1 MNRYRLGTGRRFL
14 APWRILVVGMFVLCA
29 FAPTANAQQEMG
41 FFGYGFRFGG
51 SVNPDQ
57 LNLGAYV
64 KLGKMSQMFSFR
76 PSVDLGFGDDV
87 FTVAGN
93 VDAQVDFVD
102 VRGTYKPFVGGGL
115 GIIYFDLNND
125 LPSYADDSDTEIGL
139 NIYGGVER
147 DFGSYRRGSAE
158 VRVGIDDLPDFKMT
172 FGFGFF

>member
-1 MNRYRLGTGRRFL
+1 MKQSRLGTVRRLL
-14 APWRILVVGMFVLCA
+14 APWRVFALSLFVA
-29 FAPTANAQQEMG
+29 STISPAAHAQQEIG

-57 LNLGAYV
+57 LNIGAYV

-93 VDAQVDFVD
+93 VDAQIDFVD
-102 VRGTYKPFVGGGL
+102 VRGSYKPFVGGGL
-115 GIIYFDLNND
+115 GIIYFDVNDD
-125 LPSYADDSDTEIGL
+125 LPSFADDSDTEIGL
-139 NIYGGVER
+139 NVYGGVER